1 MSTAVLSPGRL
12 SGDIKPPP
20 SKSAAHRAILCAA
33 LAQGESVL
41 SPVALSD
48 DIKATIG
55 VAEALGASIRLC
67 GEVLTVSGIHP
78 DRREGGTLA
87 LPCGESGSTLRFLSR
102 WRRRWGEA
110 RCLPGKESFPPGPS
124 GCIWTACPKQGW
136 PAGQR
141 AGCLWPS
148 TGS

>member
-12 SGDIKPPP
+12 SGVIKPPP

-48 DIKATIG
+48 DIKATIA
-55 VAEALGASIRLC
+55 VAETLGASIRLC

-87 LPCGESGSTLRFLSR
+87 LPCGESGSTLRCS
-102 WRRRWGEA
+102 
-110 RCLPGKESFPPGPS
+110 PGKESFPPGPS
-124 GCIWTACPKQGW
+124 GCIWTACQKQGS